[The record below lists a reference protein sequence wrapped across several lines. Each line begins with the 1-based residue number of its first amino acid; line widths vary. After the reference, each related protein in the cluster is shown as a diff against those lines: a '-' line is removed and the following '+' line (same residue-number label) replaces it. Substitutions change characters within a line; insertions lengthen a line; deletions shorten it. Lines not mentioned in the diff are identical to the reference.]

1 MNEMTID
8 FLNHFDSMFFGW
20 ELEVQPSSKNKSSL
34 KNVQKLSVKLQTSLL
49 INKTIKSYQY
59 MREDEKPIKI
69 IVKLKYIY
77 TRQYNKCTSKIKY
90 QFAFIK

>member
-1 MNEMTID
+1 MTISKIEMNELTID

-20 ELEVQPSSKNKSSL
+20 ELEVQLYSKNKSSL

-59 MREDEKPIKI
+59 MREDKKPMKI
-69 IVKLKYIY
+69 IVKLK
-77 TRQYNKCTSKIKY
+77 
-90 QFAFIK
+90 